1 MIGYFEEEDEEQS
14 SKEMDEFGN
23 VGNLSLER
31 L

>member
-1 MIGYFEEEDEEQS
+1 MIGYFEEEEEEQS
-14 SKEMDEFGN
+14 SKEMNEFGN